1 MDRLTKAGAEM
12 KLPGAESA
20 IVDEQKVREYLLG
33 ESHPVG
39 RFKAAFFTSLGYPT
53 ADWEVLARD
62 LATHSVEGEASE
74 ADRNDYGTKYEVRG
88 ILEGPKGKR
97 AQVVSVW
104 ILLDGEAAPR
114 LVTAYPG

>member
-1 MDRLTKAGAEM
+1 MDMLTKTGAEM

-39 RFKAAFFTSLGYPT
+39 RFKAAFFNSLGYST
-53 ADWEVLARD
+53 VDCEVLARD
-62 LATHSVEGEASE
+62 LAAHAVDGAASE
-74 ADRNDYGTKYEVRG
+74 AGRNDYGTKYRVRG
-88 ILEGPKGKR
+88 TLEGPTGKR